1 VGSIRETPA
10 STSAELR
17 RAVIEGFRW
26 VGDAGV
32 ENSYADLS
40 GWWRDPALA
49 RAIAAGLADM
59 FRVEQPTVVVGI
71 ESTGSLLGGLVAQ
84 ILDVGLVVV
93 HKSARQIVDSDPWV
107 FATTPPDYRDR
118 HLTLGVR
125 RGLLRP
131 DDRACVV
138 DDWIVTGG
146 QGLGTQQLVEATK
159 ATWLGMAVVVDAL
172 TDNRTRR
179 RLGVRSLV
187 NERQL

>member
-1 VGSIRETPA
+1 MRETPA

-32 ENSYADLS
+32 VNSYADLS
-40 GWWRDPALA
+40 GWWRDPALT
-49 RAIAAGLADM
+49 RAIAAGVASL
-59 FRVEQPTVVVGI
+59 FRAEKPTVVEGI
-71 ESTGSLLGGLVAQ
+71 ESTGSLFGGLVAQ
-84 ILDVGLVVV
+84 VLDIGLVVA
-93 HKSARQIVDSDPWV
+93 HKGARQVDDSDPWV

-131 DDRACVV
+131 GDRVRVV

-159 ATWLGMAVVVDAL
+159 ASWLGIAVVVDAL

-179 RLGVRSLV
+179 QLGVRSLV
-187 NERQL
+187 NDRQL